1 MMKLRFCQKYGY
13 HISYAKG
20 PGLRKQ
26 EDRLILFLIFKKA
39 IVESLQN

>member
-13 HISYAKG
+13 RISYAKG

-26 EDRLILFLIFKKA
+26 EDRLIVLLIFKKA
-39 IVESLQN
+39 TVENLQN